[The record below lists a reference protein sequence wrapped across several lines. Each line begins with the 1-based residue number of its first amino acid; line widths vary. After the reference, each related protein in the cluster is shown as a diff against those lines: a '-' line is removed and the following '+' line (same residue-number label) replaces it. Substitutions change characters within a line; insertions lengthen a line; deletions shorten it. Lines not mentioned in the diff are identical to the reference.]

1 VRHRLLNLNDW
12 MASNSGGRTKRRSH
26 EVQESRRGYIRARRG
41 TGAARRPGFRLN
53 PLRYNPRVPLTR
65 EEVEHIAQLAHLS
78 LTRDEVDLYR
88 AQLESILD
96 YAARLRAV
104 DTSEI
109 PPTTSVLGL
118 RSVLREDGRPTT
130 WARENL
136 LRAAPKSERG
146 MFRVPPVFD

>member
-1 VRHRLLNLNDW
+1 
-12 MASNSGGRTKRRSH
+12 M
-26 EVQESRRGYIRARRG
+26 
-41 TGAARRPGFRLN
+41 
-53 PLRYNPRVPLTR
+53 PLTR
-65 EEVEHIAQLAHLS
+65 EEVEHIAHLAHLR

-118 RSVLREDGRPTT
+118 RSVLREDGHPTA
-130 WARENL
+130 WVREEL